1 MRVIPVID
9 LLGGQVVRAI
19 GGRRHEYRPIES
31 PLCRDAQPAT
41 VARAFVETFGFDT
54 VYIADLDAI
63 TGREPDLVSYK
74 AIADCGVELWI
85 DAGVQDLNRAYERV
99 IVGLES
105 IDGPDEISQLVAT
118 IGADRCIFSLDL
130 RDGRPLTSA
139 WQSYTPEQ
147 IAKVA
152 FDAGVRAFIVL
163 DLAQVGGFGGAQTES
178 LCRRLREMMP
188 DVELYAG
195 GGVRDV
201 NDLLALASAGCDGAP
216 VASALHDGRITVEN
230 LAAIKRVFS
239 RDA

>member
-31 PLCRDAQPAT
+31 SLCRDAQPANI
-41 VARAFVETFGFDT
+41 ARTFVENFGFDT
-54 VYIADLDAI
+54 VYVADLDAI
-63 TGREPDLVSYK
+63 TGREPDLTSYK
-74 AIADCGVELWI
+74 SIADCGLRLWI
-85 DAGVQDLNRAYERV
+85 DAGVQDLNRTYERV
-99 IVGLES
+99 IIGLES
-105 IDGPDEISQLVAT
+105 IDDPDEIAPLVET
-118 IGADRCIFSLDL
+118 IDADRCIFSLDL

-139 WQSYTPEQ
+139 WKNYRPDQ

-178 LCRRLREMMP
+178 LCRRLRDAMP
-188 DVELYAG
+188 HIELFAG

-201 NDLLALASAGCDGAP
+201 NDLLALANAGCDGAI
-216 VASALHDGRITVEN
+216 VASALHDGRITVED
-230 LAAIKRVFS
+230 LMTLERLFS